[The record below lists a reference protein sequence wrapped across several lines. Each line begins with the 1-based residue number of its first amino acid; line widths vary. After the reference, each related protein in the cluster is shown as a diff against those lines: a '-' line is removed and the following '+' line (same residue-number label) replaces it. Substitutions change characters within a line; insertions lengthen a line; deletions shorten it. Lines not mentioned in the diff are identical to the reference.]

1 MYVVKIPFNNNYR
14 YTFLSTKKFI
24 SKINIDKKFLEIN
37 DVKWVSYQTLK
48 LSINSKKPLIKLRNI
63 FEQTFSDNINEID
76 KIIS

>member
-1 MYVVKIPFNNNYR
+1 MYVVKIPFNINYR